1 MNDFEK
7 KQASQNKPASEA
19 VSTESLKA
27 MSPAE
32 LADALELALDP
43 MTEENYDPDLIDAYL
58 DALDQKAPMPE
69 EPQVEE
75 AFRAFKSRLSVIPF
89 ENKTAAQEH
98 DSGHRARPRPFKR
111 AIVTIAATVSILFV
125 LMIGAQA
132 AGIDVFGNLA
142 RWTNE
147 VFFFLS
153 STEENEFSA
162 SLQQALERAE
172 LPKEL
177 APTWFPEGFTAE
189 EPEFWDDDVST
200 AVGISFVNPEGK
212 NFIASIDFY
221 KEAGAIGTLPF
232 EKDAGDVEV
241 YTSKN
246 RTFYI
251 MSNVNIHFAVWT
263 DGNLLESIRGDLSVD
278 QIKAMI
284 DSIGG

>member
-19 VSTESLKA
+19 VSTESLNA
-27 MSPAE
+27 MSPAA
-32 LADALELALDP
+32 LADALELTLDL
-43 MTEENYDPDLIDAYL
+43 MAEENYDPDLIDAYL
-58 DALDQKAPMPE
+58 DALDEKAPMPE
-69 EPQVEE
+69 GPGGEE
-75 AFRAFKSRLSVIPF
+75 RFAALTDRLGSIFLGNQASSREHKSADTVRRYPLKRVF
-89 ENKTAAQEH
+89 VTA
-98 DSGHRARPRPFKR
+98 
-111 AIVTIAATVSILFV
+111 AATVALLFT
-125 LMIGAQA
+125 LMVGAQA